1 MPNGCGKRKTA
12 TNDTQLNK
20 IKTADKASISNTGAK
35 STEISL
41 KEAESNRAL
50 NAVKDEWC

>member
-1 MPNGCGKRKTA
+1 MPNRCGKRKTA